1 MSDKVCLVVSD
12 DLAQYG
18 FPSGHPFGTDRQG
31 AFLDAARSRGLDAK
45 VGIQRSREA
54 TRDELER
61 FHTVDYVNRVIV
73 KSQQGVGYLD
83 YGDTPAFVGVFEISS
98 HVVGA
103 ALTALDA
110 VMAGTCKRSFQ
121 PIGGLHHA
129 RRERAA
135 GFCVF
140 NDIGVVIETLRAQ
153 YGVKRIAYVDI
164 DVHHGDGLYYP
175 FESDP
180 DVIIADLHEDGRLS
194 LPRHRATQAKREEVP
209 PRAPSST
216 SRCPLAPE
224 TPHFLKQW
232 ERVEAHLVDFQPEFF
247 LFQCGADSLSR
258 RSHRPSRYTPAAH
271 GYAAKRLCVLAD
283 ESCRRPTDGVRRRR
297 LQPLEPGSRVERGA
311 RGIDRR
317 ALADGRP
324 TGHSAC
330 SRHSGAIAWWYP
342 SFS

>member
-140 NDIGVVIETLRAQ
+140 NDIGVVIETLRAK

-164 DVHHGDGLYYP
+164 DVHHGDGLYFY
-175 FESDP
+175 F
-180 DVIIADLHEDGRLS
+180 VR
-194 LPRHRATQAKREEVP
+194 LPRRMM
-209 PRAPSST
+209 
-216 SRCPLAPE
+216 LA
-224 TPHFLKQW
+224 
-232 ERVEAHLVDFQPEFF
+232 
-247 LFQCGADSLSR
+247 G
-258 RSHRPSRYTPAAH
+258 
-271 GYAAKRLCVLAD
+271 
-283 ESCRRPTDGVRRRR
+283 
-297 LQPLEPGSRVERGA
+297 
-311 RGIDRR
+311 
-317 ALADGRP
+317 
-324 TGHSAC
+324 
-330 SRHSGAIAWWYP
+330 
-342 SFS
+342 